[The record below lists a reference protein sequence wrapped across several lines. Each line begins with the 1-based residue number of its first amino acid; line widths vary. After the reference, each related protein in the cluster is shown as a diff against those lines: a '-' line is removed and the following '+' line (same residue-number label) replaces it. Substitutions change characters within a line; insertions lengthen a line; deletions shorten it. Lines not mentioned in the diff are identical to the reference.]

1 MGDPGRGTIWRH
13 TVELARSDRGEPW
26 LRLEEVL
33 RGTVGAVRARAAQ
46 KRLTL
51 RMSMPTDFPTVRADA
66 NKLRQLWVVLF
77 LAAIENTPDHGQVS
91 FDIEWGDGR
100 EIILLLAGT
109 GNRLSREEIEAAVTP
124 FASLGSFKIESPKGP
139 GASVTL
145 RCRKES

>member
-13 TVELARSDRGEPW
+13 TVGADQNDRGEAW

-51 RMSMPTDFPTVRADA
+51 RMSMPADLPTVRADA
-66 NKLRQLWVVLF
+66 SKLRQLWVVLF
-77 LAAIENTPDHGQVS
+77 LAAIENTPDRGRVS
-91 FDIEWGDGR
+91 FDVEWGEGC

-109 GNRLSREEIEAAVTP
+109 GNGLSREEIEATIKP

-145 RCRKES
+145 RWRDKR

>member
-1 MGDPGRGTIWRH
+1 VKAAQRDC
-13 TVELARSDRGEPW
+13 GEVW
-26 LRLEEVL
+26 TKLEEVL

-51 RMSMPTDFPTVRADA
+51 QMSMPADLPTVRADA

-77 LAAIENTPDHGQVS
+77 LAVIENTPDHGQVT
-91 FDIEWGDGR
+91 FDVEWGDGR

-109 GNRLSREEIEAAVTP
+109 GNGLSREEIEAAIKP

-145 RCRKES
+145 RWRENR

>member
-1 MGDPGRGTIWRH
+1 MGDPGRGTTWRH
-13 TVELARSDRGEPW
+13 TVEAAQSDHNEGW

-33 RGTVGAVRARAAQ
+33 RGTVGAVRARASQ

-51 RMSMPTDFPTVRADA
+51 RMSMPVDLPTIPADA
-66 NKLRQLWVVLF
+66 GKLRQLWVVLF

-109 GNRLSREEIEAAVTP
+109 GNGLSREEIEAAVKP

-145 RCRKES
+145 RWRKES

>member
-13 TVELARSDRGEPW
+13 TVELARNDRSEPW

-124 FASLGSFKIESPKGP
+124 FVSLGSFKIESPKGP
-139 GASVTL
+139 GASVIL
-145 RCRKES
+145 RWREKR